1 MPFHDA
7 DPITQTAPNK
17 TMKTFMVVIL
27 DRSGSME
34 SKQSDVIGGYNRF
47 LQDQKALPDPCRIFG
62 TSFNTD
68 FSIMQPIAP
77 IQAAVELHRGNY
89 IVGGST
95 ALLDAFM
102 HTVMQ
107 AEKEKQADERVLVL
121 IITDGEENSSRETTY
136 EKVAEMVKAKEA
148 LGDWTFTYLGVSLD
162 KWHRQSGFSKGNI
175 ISYDA
180 QNPKQSFARASD
192 SASMYRSSPVG
203 STKNFYEAN
212 PGDQEPEK
220 K

>member
-1 MPFHDA
+1 MAAIDVV
-7 DPITQTAPNK
+7 QTPTPNK
-17 TMKTFMVVIL
+17 TMKTLMVVIL

-34 SKQSDVIGGYNRF
+34 TKQSDVIGGYNRF

-62 TSFNTD
+62 TSFNTE
-68 FSIMQPIAP
+68 FTIMQPIAP
-77 IQAAVELHRGNY
+77 IQAAVELHKGNY

-102 HTVMQ
+102 HTIVQ
-107 AEKEKQADERVLVL
+107 AEKEKQTDERALVL

-162 KWHRQSGFSKGNI
+162 KWHRRTGFHLSN
-175 ISYDA
+175 SVNYTAHD
-180 QNPKQSFARASD
+180 PRQSFVAASEA
-192 SASMYRSSPVG
+192 ASMYRSSSAR
-203 STKNFYEAN
+203 STKNFYEGN
-212 PGDQEPEK
+212 PGDQKPDNK
-220 K
+220 